1 MKKILLLISLLVS
14 TSLAFGQEK
23 LVLGGSLSGTANFFR
38 PDSAIGA
45 INTPQYDHQLFGS
58 ETWVA
63 LHAAYQ
69 GFEGGIRF
77 DMFNNSNLIDPK
89 GSYTDQKI
97 GRWFLRKQIKDL
109 NVEAGYIY
117 DQVGSGIIYRAY
129 EERALAIDN
138 ALYGGRLAYDLGT
151 NWKATAF
158 AGKQKNRFE
167 TYSTTIKG
175 ATISGYLKLDSL
187 GKFALSP
194 GVGVVETTLSDATM
208 DRVVSAVSTYTPQDS
223 ISPIY
228 NTRAVTFYNT
238 LSAGKFSWYVET
250 AFKSKGVMFD
260 PLAEKHNW
268 TGQNSLGKLVN
279 RTGTVLYSTL
289 TYAQRGL
296 GVTVE
301 GKRTENF
308 NYRVDP
314 FVSLNRGALNFLP
327 PMARSN
333 TYALTAYYAP
343 ATQEFGE
350 QGVQVD
356 IKYSPSRK
364 MSFGLNYSNIQ
375 DLNNTQLYQ
384 EVYAD
389 FSIKHKRKWV
399 LTTGVQLQHYDV
411 ERYYNEPGASD
422 VNTVTP
428 FVEFLYKLSRK
439 KSLRFEAQYLNMLKG
454 DHKESPHNG
463 SWAYLLMEYNIAPHW
478 SFAISDRFN
487 AVPGET
493 SIVDA
498 STGKK
503 EIIHYPR
510 ADVFYSTGST
520 RFGLSYVKQVE
531 GIVCT
536 GGVCRLEPAFSGVRA
551 TLSTSF

>member
-1 MKKILLLISLLVS
+1 MVA
-14 TSLAFGQEK
+14 SLAFGQEK
-23 LVLGGSLSGTANFFR
+23 LILGGSLSGTANFFR
-38 PDSAIGA
+38 ADSAIGA

-58 ETWVA
+58 ETWVS
-63 LHAAYQ
+63 LNAAYQ

-109 NVEAGYIY
+109 NIEAGYIY
-117 DQVGSGIIYRAY
+117 DQIGSGIIYRAY

-138 ALYGGRLAYDLGT
+138 ALYGGRLAYDLT
-151 NWKATAF
+151 KNWKATAF
-158 AGKQKNRFE
+158 AGKQKNRFD

-175 ATISGYLKLDSL
+175 ATLSGYLKLDSL
-187 GKFALSP
+187 GKFAISP
-194 GVGVVETTLSDATM
+194 GVGVVETTLSDETM
-208 DRVVSAVSTYTPQDS
+208 DRVVSAISTYTPQDS

-268 TGQNSLGKLVN
+268 TGQKSLGKLVN
-279 RTGTVLYSTL
+279 RTGSVLYSTL

-296 GVTVE
+296 GITVE

-308 NYRVDP
+308 NFRVDP

-333 TYALTAYYAP
+333 TYALTAFYAP

-350 QGVQVD
+350 QGMQID

-375 DLNNTQLYQ
+375 DLDNTQLYQ

-389 FSIKHKRKWV
+389 FSVKHKRKWV

-411 ERYYNEPGASD
+411 ERYYNEPGAAD

-439 KSLRFEAQYLNMLKG
+439 KSLRFEVQYLNMLKG
-454 DHKESPHNG
+454 EHKELPSNG
-463 SWAYLLMEYNIAPHW
+463 SWAYALVEYNIAPHW
-478 SFAISDRFN
+478 SFALSDMFN

-493 SIVDA
+493 SNVDA
-498 STGKK
+498 TTGKK

-520 RFGLSYVKQVE
+520 RFGLSYVKQVD

-536 GGVCRLEPAFSGVRA
+536 GGVCRLEPAFSGIKA

>member
-1 MKKILLLISLLVS
+1 MKKILFLLSLVVC
-14 TSLAFGQEK
+14 TSLAYGQEK
-23 LVLGGSLSGTANFFR
+23 LILGGSLSGTANFFR
-38 PDSAIGA
+38 ADSAIGA

-58 ETWVA
+58 ETWVTLNA
-63 LHAAYQ
+63 SYQ

-117 DQVGSGIIYRAY
+117 DQIGSGIIYRAY
-129 EERALAIDN
+129 EERTLAIDN
-138 ALYGGRLAYDLGT
+138 ALYGGRLAYDLGP

-167 TYSTTIKG
+167 TYPTTIKG
-175 ATISGYLKLDSL
+175 ATLSGYLKLDSL

-208 DRVVSAVSTYTPQDS
+208 ERVVSAISTYTPQDS

-238 LSAGKFSWYVET
+238 LSAGRLSWYVET
-250 AFKSKGVMFD
+250 AFKSKAVMFD

-268 TGQNSLGKLVN
+268 TGHNSLGRLVN
-279 RTGTVLYSTL
+279 RPGTVFYSTL

-296 GVTVE
+296 GITVE

-308 NYRVDP
+308 NFRVDP

-333 TYALTAYYAP
+333 TYALTAYYSP

-350 QGVQVD
+350 QGMQVD

-375 DLNNTQLYQ
+375 DLDNTPLYQ

-411 ERYYNEPGASD
+411 ERYYNEPGAAD

-428 FVEFLYKLSRK
+428 FAEFLYKLTRK

-454 DHKESPHNG
+454 EHHELPSNG
-463 SWAYLLMEYNIAPHW
+463 SWAYFLVEYNIAPHW
-478 SFAISDRFN
+478 SFALSDMLN

-493 SIVDA
+493 SPVNA

-503 EIIHYPR
+503 EMIHYPR
-510 ADVFYSTGST
+510 ADVFYATGST
-520 RFGLSYVKQVE
+520 RFGFSYVKQVD

-536 GGVCRLEPAFSGVRA
+536 GGVCRLEPAFSGVKA

>member
-1 MKKILLLISLLVS
+1 MLA
-14 TSLAFGQEK
+14 TSFAFGQEK
-23 LVLGGSLSGTANFFR
+23 LILGGSLSGTANFFR
-38 PDSAIGA
+38 ADSTIGA

-63 LHAAYQ
+63 LNAAYQ

-117 DQVGSGIIYRAY
+117 DQIGSGIIYRAY
-129 EERALAIDN
+129 EERTLAIDN
-138 ALYGGRLAYDLGT
+138 ALYGARLAYNLGA

-167 TYSTTIKG
+167 TYPTAIKG
-175 ATISGYLKLDSL
+175 ATLSGFVKLDSL
-187 GKFALSP
+187 GKFAISP

-208 DRVVSAVSTYTPQDS
+208 ERVVSAISTYTPQDS

-238 LSAGKFSWYVET
+238 LSAGKFSWYLET

-260 PLAEKHNW
+260 PLAEKNNW
-268 TGQNSLGKLVN
+268 TGQKSLGKLVN
-279 RTGTVLYSTL
+279 RTGSVLYSTL

-296 GVTVE
+296 GITVE

-308 NYRVDP
+308 NFRVDP

-333 TYALTAYYAP
+333 TYALTAFYSP

-364 MSFGLNYSNIQ
+364 VNFGLNYSNIQ
-375 DLNNTQLYQ
+375 DLDNTPLYQ

-389 FSIKHKRKWV
+389 FSMKHKRKWV
-399 LTTGVQLQHYDV
+399 LTTGVQMQHYDV
-411 ERYYNEPGASD
+411 ERYYNEPGAAD

-428 FVEFLYKLSRK
+428 FAEFLYKLTRK

-454 DHKESPHNG
+454 EHKELPSNG
-463 SWAYLLMEYNIAPHW
+463 SWAYLLVEYNIAPHW
-478 SFAISDRFN
+478 SFALSDMFN
-487 AVPGET
+487 VLPGET
-493 SIVDA
+493 SIVNA
-498 STGKK
+498 ATGKK
-503 EIIHYPR
+503 EITHYPR

-520 RFGLSYVKQVE
+520 RFGFSYVKQVD

-536 GGVCRLEPAFSGVRA
+536 GGVCRLEPAFSGVKA
-551 TLSTSF
+551 TLSASF

>member
-1 MKKILLLISLLVS
+1 MKKILLCVGFLAISFWG
-14 TSLAFGQEK
+14 FGQEK
-23 LVLGGSLSGTANFFR
+23 LILGGSISGTANFFR
-38 PDSAIGA
+38 ADSTIGA

-63 LHAAYQ
+63 LNVAYQ
-69 GFEGGIRF
+69 GFDGGVRF

-97 GRWFLRKQIKDL
+97 GRWFLRKQIKNL

-117 DQVGSGIIYRAY
+117 DQVGAGIIYRTY
-129 EERALAIDN
+129 EARSLAIDN
-138 ALYGGRLAYDLGT
+138 ALYGARLAYDLT
-151 NWKATAF
+151 ENWKVTAF

-167 TYSTTIKG
+167 TYPTTIKG
-175 ATISGYLKLDSL
+175 ATLSGYLKLDSL
-187 GKFALSP
+187 GKFAISP
-194 GVGVVETTLSDATM
+194 GIGVVETTLSDETM
-208 DRVVSAVSTYTPQDS
+208 ERVVSAISTYTPQDS
-223 ISPIY
+223 IGAQY
-228 NTRAVTFYNT
+228 NTRAVTIYNT

-268 TGQNSLGKLVN
+268 TGENSLGKLVN
-279 RTGTVLYSTL
+279 RTGSVLYSTL

-296 GVTVE
+296 GITLE

-308 NYRVDP
+308 NFRVDP
-314 FVSLNRGALNFLP
+314 FVSLNRGALSFLP

-333 TYALTAYYAP
+333 TYALTAFYAP

-350 QGVQVD
+350 QGMQVD

-375 DLNNTQLYQ
+375 DLNNEQLYQ

-389 FSIKHKRKWV
+389 FSLKHKRKWV

-411 ERYYNEPGASD
+411 ERYYNEPGAAD

-439 KSLRFEAQYLNMLKG
+439 KSLRFEGQYLNMLKG
-454 DHKESPHNG
+454 DHKELPSNG
-463 SWAYLLMEYNIAPHW
+463 SWAYLLVEYNVAPHW
-478 SFAISDRFN
+478 SFVLSNMFN
-487 AVPGET
+487 AVPGEI

-520 RFGLSYVKQVE
+520 RFGLSYVKQVA

-536 GGVCRLEPAFSGVRA
+536 GGVCRFEPAFSGIKG
-551 TLSTSF
+551 TLSASF